1 MTLIVLYILGGIVG
15 GAAATVIAARMSK
28 RVRDA
33 LIGPQLGGGPS
44 PVK

>member
-1 MTLIVLYILGGIVG
+1 MTLIVLYILGGAAG
-15 GAAATVIAARMSK
+15 GAAAAVVAARMST

-33 LIGPQLGGGPS
+33 LIGPQTGGGPR